1 MSYARVFLRGWSRRE
16 WLTVLVV
23 AITTAFLLGT
33 ALLLASAGAYTETLE
48 DDLSGTATVAE
59 YDSLADARAAAGEGD
74 VVVPLATATVDG
86 REVTVAGLPADTPAV
101 LSGASVAWRQARFP
115 DVGEAAAGP
124 VSETRTVRFVGREG
138 RVELSVRPYAE
149 AVSGAD
155 SRTILPPWWYAAP
168 SSTVAELGAESVLVF
183 DSEGGIA
190 GAVPTGRPAPPGTPL
205 IAALPFLLAG
215 VRELLTVLSVAAL
228 GGGVLVLVVVYSVTR
243 MSIRDRHDDIR
254 VVRSTGG
261 SPRRLFAVLCAR
273 AGGLV
278 VTGVALGYALGVVL
292 TNAVTNLAVVAG
304 LPVNLTGTVT
314 PAVARLLLTLSGVL
328 VLSGLVA
335 GALAAWP
342 TVRTP
347 PAQLRLRTRR
357 AKPKRGGPLA
367 AVRSGRTDG
376 GRPAGLVNRIRRAFT
391 PTVLDPRAAIPTTAT
406 LTVFVFVVLLVGS
419 LWGAFVPL
427 AGTQSGTIVE
437 AGAAH
442 PLNSR
447 VDAGT
452 AELLRSQDINAS
464 AEVIYAA
471 VRDGQPY
478 MVRGADYDAFASV
491 SDSRIV
497 RGREPR
503 SLDEA
508 VIGRQLASTLDVE
521 VGETI
526 VLGGS
531 VTPGVRRV
539 TVVGVFDAAGDT
551 TLNDMLVIP
560 LEAAQGLATGPND
573 AHIIRTEDLSD
584 AQRALV
590 EPAGDGSGS
599 GVVVTGVDAP
609 ASVPLG
615 EPFTV
620 NVSVRNLDD
629 AAASSQVVVEGAGNE
644 TLARQ
649 SVTLAPEEEREVQ
662 LPVTLSNAGST
673 TLGVGAYTTSVRV
686 FDPTALS
693 IPAELPTR
701 APPGATLIVP
711 VEAPNG
717 SFVPGVEVTVGSESY
732 TTNAQGVAV
741 VSLPREPGTYTIT
754 AQREGFAR
762 TSREVRIEEGAT
774 RQLSVR
780 LSVTPTVGNALTKPT
795 VDLRVGNPWGT
806 RLNRTLALVSPEGR
820 TTRTVE
826 LAAGEV
832 ARVDIPTTDAGLDE
846 RFPPG
851 EYEIRVDS
859 VDAGEGGETVTLA
872 STTYRVRGDSRVL
885 SVVASGASYSPGTP
899 VGQAIENVFG
909 NVQVL
914 FGAIVLL
921 AGFATVGGT
930 TAAFAQ
936 AVHARGRT
944 IGIHRATGA
953 TDRQVLRTLVRDAVV
968 IALPSTLVGV
978 VLAYLALR
986 LLEFSGFL
994 VVFGIRLSI
1003 PAVPWVIA
1011 MVVGGGLVLSMTSV
1025 VVGAL
1030 GYLRAPPTRL
1040 LRLRE

>member
-48 DDLSGTATVAE
+48 DDLSSTATVAE
-59 YDSLADARAAAGEGD
+59 YDSLEAAQAAAEEGD
-74 VVVPLATATVDG
+74 VVIPLARATVNG
-86 REVTVAGLPADTPAV
+86 ESVTVAGIPADAPAV
-101 LSGASVAWRQARFP
+101 LSGASVDWRQARFP
-115 DVGEAAAGP
+115 DIRQGAAGP
-124 VSETRTVRFVGREG
+124 VAQAQSIRFVGTQG
-138 RVELSVRPYAE
+138 QVETTVRPYETVTEGNDA
-149 AVSGAD
+149 
-155 SRTILPPWWYAAP
+155 RTILPPWWYAA
-168 SSTVAELGAESVLVF
+168 SASEVDSLGVSTVLVF

-205 IAALPFLLAG
+205 LAALPFLLAG
-215 VRELLTVLSVAAL
+215 VRELLTILSIAAL
-228 GGGVLVLVVVYSVTR
+228 GGGILVLVVVYSVTR

-254 VVRSTGG
+254 VIRSTGG

-278 VTGVALGYALGVVL
+278 LSGVALGYALGVIL

-304 LPVNLTGTVT
+304 LPVSLAGTVT
-314 PAVARLLLTLSGVL
+314 PAVARLLLTLAGVL

-347 PAQLRLRTRR
+347 PAQLRLQSRGSSS
-357 AKPKRGGPLA
+357 ARGGLFSSIR
-367 AVRSGRTDG
+367 VERTDG
-376 GRPAGLVNRIRRAFT
+376 GRPSGGVHRLRQALR
-391 PTVLDPRAAIPTTAT
+391 PTLLDPRAAIPTTAT

-452 AELLRSQDINAS
+452 ADLLRSQGINAS

-491 SDSRIV
+491 SESRLL
-497 RGREPR
+497 RGRAPQSR
-503 SLDEA
+503 DEA
-508 VIGRQLASTLDVE
+508 VIGRNLASTLDVA
-521 VGETI
+521 VGESI

-539 TVVGVFDAAGDT
+539 TVVGVFEAEG

-560 LEAAQGLATGPND
+560 LETAQGLATSETR
-573 AHIIRTEDLSD
+573 AHIIRTEDLSA
-584 AQRALV
+584 AQQALV
-590 EPAGDGSGS
+590 APGQDR

-609 ASVPLG
+609 AQVALG
-615 EPFTV
+615 ESFAVT
-620 NVSVRNLDD
+620 VSVRNLD
-629 AAASSQVVVEGAGNE
+629 ATETRTTLTLQGAGNE
-644 TLARQ
+644 TLGQQ
-649 SVTLAPEEEREVQ
+649 SVTLGPDAEGEVQ
-662 LPVTLSNAGST
+662 IPVTLSTTGAT
-673 TLGVGAYTTSVRV
+673 TLGVEGYTTSVQV
-686 FDPTALS
+686 FDPNALS
-693 IPAELPTR
+693 IPAELPAR

-717 SFVPGVEVTVGSESY
+717 SFVSGATVTVGSNTYE
-732 TTNAQGVAV
+732 TGGQGVAV
-741 VSLPREPGTYTIT
+741 VTLPDRTGAAEIRAQKDGYT
-754 AQREGFAR
+754 AA
-762 TSREVRIEEGAT
+762 SREIRLVEGAT

-780 LSVTPTVGNALTKPT
+780 LSVTPTVGNALTRPR
-795 VDLRVGNPWGT
+795 VDIQVANPWGT

-826 LAAGEV
+826 LAAGET
-832 ARVDIPTTDAGLDE
+832 ARVDVPTTDAGLDE

-859 VDAGEGGETVTLA
+859 VGADAGETVTLA
-872 STTYRVRGDSRVL
+872 STTYRVQGDSRVL
-885 SVVASGASYSPGTP
+885 SIAAQGASYSPGTP

-921 AGFATVGGT
+921 AGLATIGGT

-944 IGIHRATGA
+944 IGVHRATGA
-953 TDRQVLRTLVRDAVV
+953 TDRQVLRLLVRDAVV
-968 IALPSTLVGV
+968 IALPSTVVGV
-978 VLAYLALR
+978 VVAYVALR
-986 LLEFSGFL
+986 LLEFSGLL

-1003 PAVPWVIA
+1003 PAVPWLIA
-1011 MVVGGGLVLSMTSV
+1011 MVVGGGLVLSVTSV

-1030 GYLRAPPTRL
+1030 GFLRAPPTRL